1 MYQHGTLLVFFFRQ
15 KTAYEMRIIDWSSD
29 VCSSDISFDMAELV
43 DDVLSNHAREFERHG
58 IQLRLSRP
66 DSPMPVKAVKGMVI
80 QILENLVSNS
90 AYWLKQ
96 QERFEPGF
104 MPELRVQLDADE
116 KTLTIEDNGPGVPED
131 RAERVLAPFLTT
143 KHFGQGREIGREAC
157 RERGVWTWR

>member
-1 MYQHGTLLVFFFRQ
+1 
-15 KTAYEMRIIDWSSD
+15 
-29 VCSSDISFDMAELV
+29 MAELV
-43 DDVLSNHAREFERHG
+43 DDVLSNHAREFARHG

-104 MPELRVQLDADE
+104 MPDLRVQLDADE
-116 KTLTIEDNGPGVPED
+116 QRSE
-131 RAERVLAPFLTT
+131 ERRVGKECVST
-143 KHFGQGREIGREAC
+143 C
-157 RERGVWTWR
+157 RSRWSP

>member
-1 MYQHGTLLVFFFRQ
+1 
-15 KTAYEMRIIDWSSD
+15 
-29 VCSSDISFDMAELV
+29 
-43 DDVLSNHAREFERHG
+43 
-58 IQLRLSRP
+58 
-66 DSPMPVKAVKGMVI
+66 MVI

-131 RAERVLAPFLTT
+131 RAERVFAPFMTT
-143 KHFGQGREIGREAC
+143 KPVGQGRGLGLYISRDLAQYHKWKLHLDEEVGRVRAGRRPEERRGGEECVSAC
-157 RERGVWTWR
+157 RSRWSPSH

>member
-29 VCSSDISFDMAELV
+29 VCSSDLTFDMAELV

-104 MPELRVQLDADE
+104 MPELRVQIDE
-116 KTLTIEDNGPGVPED
+116 HAKTLTIEDKRPE
-131 RAERVLAPFLTT
+131 ERR
-143 KHFGQGREIGREAC
+143 GGEEGGRRVKY
-157 RERGVWTWR
+157 RG

>member
-1 MYQHGTLLVFFFRQ
+1 
-15 KTAYEMRIIDWSSD
+15 
-29 VCSSDISFDMAELV
+29 
-43 DDVLSNHAREFERHG
+43 
-58 IQLRLSRP
+58 
-66 DSPMPVKAVKGMVI
+66 MPVKAVKGMVI

-131 RAERVLAPFLTT
+131 RAERVFAPFMTT
-143 KHFGQGREIGREAC
+143 KPVGQGRGLGLYISRDLAQYHNWKLPLDEEVGREIGRGAG
-157 RERGVWTWR
+157 RERGGQNG

>member
-1 MYQHGTLLVFFFRQ
+1 MLSSFFFFKQ
-15 KTAYEMRIIDWSSD
+15 KTAYEMRISDWISD
-29 VCSSDISFDMAELV
+29 VCSSD
-43 DDVLSNHAREFERHG
+43 LSNHAREFERHG

-104 MPELRVQLDADE
+104 MPELRVQLDAAAQ
-116 KTLTIEDNGPGVPED
+116 TLTIEDNGPGVTAD
-131 RAERVLAPFLTT
+131 RAERVSALFKIVDA
-143 KHFGQGREIGREAC
+143 Q
-157 RERGVWTWR
+157 

>member
-29 VCSSDISFDMAELV
+29 VCSSDLTFDMAELV

-80 QILENLVSNS
+80 QILENLVSTS
-90 AYWLKQ
+90 ACWLKQ

-104 MPELRVQLDADE
+104 MHELRVQLDAAQ
-116 KTLTIEDNGPGVPED
+116 KTLTFEDTGSGVPD
-131 RAERVLAPFLTT
+131 ARTDKRRVG
-143 KHFGQGREIGREAC
+143 KE
-157 RERGVWTWR
+157 